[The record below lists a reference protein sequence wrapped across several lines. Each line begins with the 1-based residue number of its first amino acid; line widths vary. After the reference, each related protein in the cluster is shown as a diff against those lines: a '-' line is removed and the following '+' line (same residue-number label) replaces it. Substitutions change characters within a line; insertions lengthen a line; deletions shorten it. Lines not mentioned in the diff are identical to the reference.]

1 MKLTRT
7 NSHSSPF
14 SRCERWG
21 QERCCEAP
29 TSQSSVSPTGSH
41 AHPLSP
47 WASVFLFFDHT
58 LLASLAT
65 DITQQ
70 VCHCRCGLSSVK
82 GFPVEGVCGFFT
94 YHLDVYI
101 HSVFALAGQHSCLSA
116 RGPCCVF
123 SSGTSVNTYKD
134 NFPSPIN
141 VEPLFLLTFFFLM
154 YRKMQPCCT
163 KHLWLFL
170 MTLGNRFR
178 SHLIRVWHFSFMLSY
193 LKL

>member
-1 MKLTRT
+1 MYIALGMLVFFAHWSSLPPEVVLDICGSTYTWWMNEWVNEWMNEMKLTRT

-82 GFPVEGVCGFFT
+82 GFPVEGVCVFFT

-123 SSGTSVNTYKD
+123 SSLRWTPTKIISQA
-134 NFPSPIN
+134 
-141 VEPLFLLTFFFLM
+141 LLM
-154 YRKMQPCCT
+154 
-163 KHLWLFL
+163 
-170 MTLGNRFR
+170 
-178 SHLIRVWHFSFMLSY
+178 
-193 LKL
+193 